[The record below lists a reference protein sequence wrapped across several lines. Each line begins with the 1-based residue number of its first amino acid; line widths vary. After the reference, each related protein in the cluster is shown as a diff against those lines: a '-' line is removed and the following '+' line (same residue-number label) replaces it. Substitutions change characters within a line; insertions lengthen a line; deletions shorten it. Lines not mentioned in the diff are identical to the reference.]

1 MVGPILVAS
10 EDHGKRIEFSTMLRD
25 LGYRV
30 IEAENSLRTI
40 DLLHRRKNVMLAL
53 LDVVMSDLSISDLIT
68 TIRAA
73 GVSVPVIV
81 IAKQDNQESL
91 QKALRAGAIDY
102 WIYPVTPLRL
112 RITLN
117 NLSRTSA
124 LEREVYYI
132 QRRNKNYLRFSD
144 LYTKSSVMQAVLEQS
159 KSAAISPQNLL
170 IKGEIGTGRETLAR
184 IIHCESLF
192 SKGPFVRFQCL
203 PVVDPEQEKH
213 IWFKEFL
220 PLVFS
225 LEKGTLC
232 LCDIDRLE
240 LIQQKRFAHYLK
252 EREEAIKNEQP
263 PFRIIAISTS
273 QLEDLVKDDV
283 FFHGL
288 FEQFSQLCINVPTL
302 RELRDDLPE
311 ISQRLI
317 DHIITETGRSH
328 IHGLSGSAIS
338 LLMQYDWPGNHSE
351 LENLLFRAVLLSE
364 GPLLTVRDF
373 PQLMGSSLLGVPSI
387 MYNHVQE
394 HSEKKSIQFLNSEGH
409 VRTFADMER
418 DIIEKAV
425 KHYKRRM
432 SEVSRRLCIGRSTL
446 YRRIE
451 EYEGDKQSKI
461 EGKSIIDFHS

>member
-1 MVGPILVAS
+1 MVGPVLVAS
-10 EDHGKRIEFSTMLRD
+10 EDHGKRIEFSAMLRD
-25 LGYRV
+25 FGYRV

-53 LDVVMSDLSISDLIT
+53 LDIFMSDLSISDLIT

-73 GVSVPVIV
+73 GVSAPIIV

-117 NLSRTSA
+117 NFSRIST
-124 LEREVYYI
+124 LEREVYHI
-132 QRRNKNYLRFSD
+132 QRQNNNHLQFSD
-144 LYTKSSVMQAVLEQS
+144 LYTKSSVMQVVLEQS
-159 KSAAISPQNLL
+159 KNAAISSQNLL

-184 IIHCESLF
+184 IIHRESLF
-192 SKGPFVRFQCL
+192 SEGPFILFQCL
-203 PVVDPEQEKH
+203 SVVDPEKEKR
-213 IWFKEFL
+213 IWFEKFL
-220 PLVFS
+220 PLVSS

-232 LCDIDRLE
+232 LCDVDRLE
-240 LIQQKRFAHYLK
+240 PIQQKRFAHYLK
-252 EREEAIKNEQP
+252 ERTEATKNEKP

-273 QLEDLVKDDV
+273 QLEDLVEDDV
-283 FFHGL
+283 FLYDL

-328 IHGLSGSAIS
+328 VHGLAGSAIS
-338 LLMQYDWPGNHSE
+338 LLMQYDWPGNRSE

-364 GPLLTVRDF
+364 GPLLTARDF
-373 PQLMGSSLLGVPSI
+373 PQLVGSSLLGIPS
-387 MYNHVQE
+387 MYNHAQE

-409 VRTFADMER
+409 VRAFADMER

-425 KHYKRRM
+425 KHYKKRM
-432 SEVSRRLCIGRSTL
+432 SEVARRLCIGRSTL
-446 YRRIE
+446 YRKIE
-451 EYEGDKQSKI
+451 EYEGDKRPKI
-461 EGKSIIDFHS
+461 K